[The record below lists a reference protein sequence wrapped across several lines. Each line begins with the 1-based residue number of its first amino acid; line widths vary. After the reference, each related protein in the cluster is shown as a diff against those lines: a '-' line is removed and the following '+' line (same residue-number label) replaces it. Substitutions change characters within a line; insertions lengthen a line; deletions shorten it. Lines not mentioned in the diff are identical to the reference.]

1 MSSHSK
7 TDRRVDAHNFAS
19 WNDEM
24 ARAHDP
30 DLYHTASP
38 LPVRLLER
46 QRVRKVIDLLGATP
60 DHSVLEVG
68 CGAGNVLE
76 QVSGRRTG
84 IDLSPFLLQ
93 KARQRLGGDATIEE
107 MNAESLTFPDEAF
120 DRVYCSEVLEHVL
133 HPSRV
138 IAEIRRVLKPNG
150 VAVVSVPN
158 EGLINAIK
166 RRVFS
171 VPGATWLLERRSGY
185 AMPQH
190 MEDEWH
196 LHEMDEP
203 TLRALVAPHFHVETL
218 AGVPHARLAVRYV
231 ARLRPRGR

>member
-1 MSSHSK
+1 MSSHSHPE
-7 TDRRVDAHNFAS
+7 RHVDAGNFAS

-46 QRVRKVIDLLGATP
+46 QRVRKVVSLLAAT
-60 DHSVLEVG
+60 DQHTVLEVG
-68 CGAGNVLE
+68 CGAGNVLA
-76 QVSGRRTG
+76 QVRGRRTG
-84 IDLSPFLLQ
+84 IDLSPFLLE
-93 KARQRLGGDATIEE
+93 KARSRLGADATILE
-107 MNAESLTFPDEAF
+107 MNAESLTFPDESF

-133 HPSRV
+133 DPGRV
-138 IAEIRRVLKPNG
+138 IAEIRRVLKPTG

-166 RRVFS
+166 GRVFS

-203 TLRALVAPHFHVETL
+203 SLRALVVPHFHVETL
-218 AGVPHARLAVRYV
+218 AGVPHGRVPIRYV